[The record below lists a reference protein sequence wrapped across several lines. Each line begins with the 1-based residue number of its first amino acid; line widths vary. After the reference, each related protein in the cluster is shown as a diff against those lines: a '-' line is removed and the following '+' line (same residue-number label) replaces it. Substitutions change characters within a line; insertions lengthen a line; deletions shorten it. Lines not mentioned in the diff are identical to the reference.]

1 MDGLRNMISNL
12 YIYNGDSDNSTLPL
26 ITNNNETS
34 NNIPEEIINEN
45 DISNNNIS
53 SELHHNHSNSDV
65 NMSHSGYKYC
75 EYCKDRN
82 LNYSNEKKEIKKS
95 FKPSIN
101 YYSNSYTYNNNDS
114 IYKRKDFIRRN
125 KDLIKEK
132 EYQIKEEKLRKE
144 NEALQLLLKN
154 SQQLKNNR
162 NNNVISRLYDY
173 EKYQKVNPKFK
184 LNESRAQ
191 SSRIYLN
198 KKNIIKDI
206 IKKNPSLGYYND
218 LILKQNLKLP
228 KIYKDPFFIKE
239 NFTNLNLHKNFGR
252 IPEYLLRLKEE
263 TRLQKEKEKFLENE
277 KYLPKGTRILPEEE
291 KKERIEELSK
301 MKRELEEELFQLPIA
316 RLSLRQIER
325 KGEIQKSLNDIDV
338 ELNRLISYKVVVV
351 KI

>member
-1 MDGLRNMISNL
+1 MDGLRNMISNP
-12 YIYNGDSDNSTLPL
+12 YIYNGDSDNSTSPL

-53 SELHHNHSNSDV
+53 SEIHHNHSNSDV

-82 LNYSNEKKEIKKS
+82 LNYSNEKKQIKKS

-101 YYSNSYTYNNNDS
+101 YYSNSYKYNNNDS

-218 LILKQNLKLP
+218 LILKQNLTLP

-291 KKERIEELSK
+291 KKERINELSN
-301 MKRELEEELFQLPIA
+301 MKKELEDELFQMPIA
-316 RLSLRQIER
+316 RLSKRQIER
-325 KGEIQKSLNDIDV
+325 KGEIEKSLYDIEE
-338 ELNRLISYKVVVV
+338 ELNRLTSYRVVVV